1 MEILFEAFGWIGA
14 FGLLSAFYLI
24 STKRVTADSPK
35 YQWLNFICAIMLAVN
50 AYHIS
55 SIPFFIINAFWAIVA
70 IMTLTKFYK
79 STTA

>member
-24 STKRVTADSPK
+24 STKRVTADSPL
-35 YQWLNFICAIMLAVN
+35 YQWLNLICAIMLAIN

-55 SIPFFIINAFWAIVA
+55 SVPFFIINAFWAIVA
-70 IMTLTKFYK
+70 IFSLSKNVK
-79 STTA
+79 SQ